1 MQSQNR
7 FFDDLAKILNGAAGT
22 VAGMGREAES
32 NARERFREF
41 VGGTD
46 FVTREEFNAV
56 KQLAATARA
65 EADALKLRIEALEAG
80 QKGMAAP
87 KTAAPKTV
95 AKAAAAKPRAP
106 KAATKSAPAAK
117 PAPAAKK

>member
-32 NARERFREF
+32 NMRERMREF
-41 VGGTD
+41 MGGAD

-56 KQLAATARA
+56 KQMAATARA
-65 EADALKLRIEALEAG
+65 EAEALKARIEALEGKKAV
-80 QKGMAAP
+80 AP
-87 KTAAPKTV
+87 
-95 AKAAAAKPRAP
+95 AKAATAP
-106 KAATKSAPAAK
+106 KAASAAKPAVRKAPAKKPAAK
-117 PAPAAKK
+117 PAPKAAPKKS